1 MDYSLTSDFCVAFV
15 GFSKPAAPCS
25 RVSPGPQPPRWPTCI
40 QSPGL
45 EAEKPPPF
53 PRRAQQYLSG
63 PKSEHLVTS
72 CSGCSTVPSE
82 NPGTRASSCPR
93 LYRAMKRSPKRP
105 INDQEHKCAQ
115 MKSASAGLPA
125 SGGTTG
131 LPGWLRC
138 TQCASQLPDTA

>member
-1 MDYSLTSDFCVAFV
+1 MDYSLTSDFCVAFI

-25 RVSPGPQPPRWPTCI
+25 RVSPSPQPPRWPTCI

-45 EAEKPPPF
+45 EAERPPLF
-53 PRRAQQYLSG
+53 PR

-72 CSGCSTVPSE
+72 CSGFSTVPSE
-82 NPGTRASSCPR
+82 NPRTRASSCPR
-93 LYRAMKRSPKRP
+93 LCRAMKRSPKSP

-131 LPGWLRC
+131 LPGWLKC
-138 TQCASQLPDTA
+138 TQCTSQLPDTA